1 MYVYLRFS
9 IETER
14 VKRYYFGLGSS
25 NEPLEPHLAGSVP
38 GHLPLWV
45 FRVARFNNFISRE
58 EGGTII
64 AQTTQ
69 TNLQVLDSF

>member
-9 IETER
+9 IETEG

-25 NEPLEPHLAGSVP
+25 NEPLEPHLAGSAP
-38 GHLPLWV
+38 GHLPPWV
-45 FRVARFNNFISRE
+45 FRVTRFNNFISE
-58 EGGTII
+58 KGGTII

-69 TNLQVLDSF
+69 TNPLDSF

>member
-9 IETER
+9 LETER

-38 GHLPLWV
+38 GHLPP
-45 FRVARFNNFISRE
+45 
-58 EGGTII
+58 
-64 AQTTQ
+64 
-69 TNLQVLDSF
+69 